1 MYSFFR
7 KEMIYS
13 PYFST
18 IVIAA
23 IEKYGILKVSTMC
36 MLS

>member
-18 IVIAA
+18 IVRSA
-23 IEKYGILKVSTMC
+23 IEKYGILKVLHYAC
-36 MLS
+36 